1 MYCLWKARN
10 RKLHSVV
17 VRTKLVENKN
27 NTVLGFGINQI
38 FAEYLPV
45 WKWWQWKDD
54 RNKNDAIKSMYD
66 D

>member
-17 VRTKLVENKN
+17 VGTKLVENKN
-27 NTVLGFGINQI
+27 NTVLGFGINQKI
-38 FAEYLPV
+38 AEYLPV
-45 WKWWQWKDD
+45 WQWKDD